1 MAKARFQDG
10 LTRRMGTSVRTLQPF
25 CLSTL
30 SLRSQ
35 RGYPQREHLVICN
48 KPSVPVLTV
57 QSMQR
62 CISYFAPST

>member
-10 LTRRMGTSVRTLQPF
+10 LTRRMGTSVRTMQPF

-30 SLRSQ
+30 SLRS
-35 RGYPQREHLVICN
+35 QREHLVICN